1 MIRIIAGKYRHR
13 HINQPDSKDV
23 RPTMDRIKESIF
35 SAIGPID
42 GYEVLDLFAGSGAYG
57 LESLSRGAKHVVFV
71 DALKLSTNAIKKT
84 IDEIKIPSED
94 YDIVLDDYMKALK
107 NLNGKIFDLFFADPP
122 YKMKSVATKLLST
135 LLDLN
140 LLKENSRVV
149 IETLEEPIENENF
162 QSKVYKYS
170 DKYVTVYRRIK

>member
-1 MIRIIAGKYRHR
+1 
-13 HINQPDSKDV
+13 
-23 RPTMDRIKESIF
+23 
-35 SAIGPID
+35 
-42 GYEVLDLFAGSGAYG
+42 
-57 LESLSRGAKHVVFV
+57 
-71 DALKLSTNAIKKT
+71 
-84 IDEIKIPSED
+84 
-94 YDIVLDDYMKALK
+94 
-107 NLNGKIFDLFFADPP
+107 
-122 YKMKSVATKLLST
+122 MKSVATKLLST